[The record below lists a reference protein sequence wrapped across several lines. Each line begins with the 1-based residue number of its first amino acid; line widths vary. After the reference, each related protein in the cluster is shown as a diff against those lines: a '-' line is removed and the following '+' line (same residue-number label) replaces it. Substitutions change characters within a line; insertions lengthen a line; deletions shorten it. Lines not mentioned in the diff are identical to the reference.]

1 MEIGSLLLPLFL
13 LWALGTLL
21 LLLRKEMAWA
31 WKISAL
37 LVFAFYCGWMFP
49 ALKQSYEAM
58 GPDPLQEVIALLKA
72 LIAVLPVVL
81 LVVWPVMAL
90 VAYFTAI
97 SQQAERIVRN
107 LVLVTLFYWVFWFVC
122 LGLGLSTTE
131 AVDHLLPNDLHLPEL
146 PAPPS
151 N

>member
-49 ALKQSYEAM
+49 ALKQSYEW
-58 GPDPLQEVIALLKA
+58 GPIPCRK
-72 LIAVLPVVL
+72 
-81 LVVWPVMAL
+81 
-90 VAYFTAI
+90 
-97 SQQAERIVRN
+97 
-107 LVLVTLFYWVFWFVC
+107 
-122 LGLGLSTTE
+122 
-131 AVDHLLPNDLHLPEL
+131 
-146 PAPPS
+146 
-151 N
+151 